1 MNFLLF
7 DIGNTHTHLGLANE
21 YRVFRQANIR
31 TAAWFDG
38 TAANLVSKFIGNRTL
53 AGAALCSVVPKATP
67 KAFAA
72 SRRLWKLTP
81 LALTPDTIRGVG
93 ICYPKPHT
101 IGPDRLANAIAVRHH
116 FGAPAVVVDFGTA
129 VTFDVVDKRGDYV
142 GGIIAPGLAAMTDY
156 LHEKTALLP
165 KIHIRETSAV
175 IGKNTKQAMLIGAV
189 HGYRGLIRE
198 LASELKRELKS
209 KRLPIVATG
218 GYAKLMASKLPEITS
233 VEPLLTLE
241 GLRLLRLHHS
251 VPIL

>member
-21 YRVFRQANIR
+21 HRVFRQANIR

-38 TAANLVSKFIGNRTL
+38 TAAKQVATFVGRTSL
-53 AGAALCSVVPKATP
+53 TGAALCSVVPKATP
-67 KAFAA
+67 KVIAA
-72 SRRLWKLTP
+72 SRKLWKLTP

-93 ICYPKPHT
+93 INYPKPHT

-129 VTFDVVDKRGDYV
+129 VTFDVVDRRGDYV

-165 KIHIRETSAV
+165 KIEIREPGAI
-175 IGKNTKQAMLIGAV
+175 IGKNTRQAMLIGAV

-198 LASELKRELKS
+198 LANELKRELKT
-209 KRLPIVATG
+209 KRLPVVATG
-218 GYAKLMASKLPEITS
+218 GYAKLMAAKLPEITA

-241 GLRLLRLHHS
+241 GLRLLRLHHT
-251 VPIL
+251 VPRL